1 MWLTINNNTK
11 TDIWIKFLL
20 SIIILFGYFNTSYG
34 KLLVLICVE
43 LTSPHIILSVKVT
56 TIQF

>member
-20 SIIILFGYFNTSYG
+20 SIIILFGYFNTTYG
-34 KLLVLICVE
+34 KPSI
-43 LTSPHIILSVKVT
+43 SIIDEFKVT
-56 TIQF
+56 TIFMFKHSKI